1 MVLRKSFP
9 KFREAKIKG
18 SSEKDIIKPP
28 GTHKK
33 QIELN
38 SSSRQTDVFLLM
50 IAEFSSNCFSS
61 QQPPQ
66 AGDVRTVSYR
76 VPTKNSRS
84 DDPSH
89 DT

>member
-50 IAEFSSNCFSS
+50 IGVGVLASLSPSVAS
-61 QQPPQ
+61 PA
-66 AGDVRTVSYR
+66 AGR
-76 VPTKNSRS
+76 VIPY
-84 DDPSH
+84 D
-89 DT
+89 

>member
-50 IAEFSSNCFSS
+50 IAEFSSNCLLFSS
-61 QQPPQ
+61 AAAQ
-66 AGDVRTVSYR
+66 APRQTYAQYRT
-76 VPTKNSRS
+76 T
-84 DDPSH
+84 
-89 DT
+89 